1 MCHQASHRQSVPS
14 PPMQPAPKQ
23 AKRRMSIL
31 QPTTRSCVHCS
42 DNSTSPA
49 STCLPPPPPISIR
62 ERVDATPRH
71 GSRLLVV
78 NDFYLFVNFVISSL
92 KGHVDASHFLLHSDL
107 VDDHVS
113 GRGVSFSPLQ
123 PCHWHVYFPN
133 SNIFVSS
140 RTIIFAYACIC
151 AYMHFFSKIILKSRS
166 RSRYRSFEFD

>member
-49 STCLPPPPPISIR
+49 SMCLPPPPPISIR

-107 VDDHVS
+107 VDDHVFQS
-113 GRGVSFSPLQ
+113 GSLFLSDSALPLAR
-123 PCHWHVYFPN
+123 FP
-133 SNIFVSS
+133 NIFVSS
-140 RTIIFAYACIC
+140 GTVGSVSI
-151 AYMHFFSKIILKSRS
+151 SDRS
-166 RSRYRSFEFD
+166 LLLLWIPL